1 MNAALLEILSTRKWM
16 ITPEFAH
23 NARKLMEANIT
34 QRTPY
39 EGDGHVAG
47 ERLAVSALDGIDM
60 SHISARTGRR
70 ISQWDDVNTD
80 PYINLLYACG
90 PITRNGDACTY
101 GSCEHRDM
109 IMSAADDDRCIGH
122 VFFIDTPGGS
132 AWAKNDYQQAIAY
145 ARSKGQ
151 PVIAFIDGMCASAGM
166 YLASMC
172 DARYYMHPNDEIG
185 SIGVMAAFYTQA
197 DGSKNQFTDET
208 YHELYDPESF
218 DKNKWA
224 RDVAN
229 DGDAQLL
236 VDELAE
242 LGREFRADI
251 QAAFPKA
258 TDEHIHGKLF
268 KASEVEG
275 IFLDGQATLSGVL
288 GICID
293 LSAKNGI
300 KAGLQAQEFFSNK
313 NKNKN
318 AKIMNDNYQTVAQ
331 ACGVEELVVTEEG
344 THLDLSLIDNLQ
356 HTLAD
361 HQTALAAMTA
371 ERDQAQSERDQAR
384 NELAEART
392 QNEQHAETEQTLN
405 GTIAERDNT
414 IAELR
419 QQMADLQQERD
430 NLNEQLA
437 AAQQQ
442 VSDHEATIASLT
454 QQPGEAPDA
463 GESPASNGTGAEQPH
478 MVVSVPVQEPGE
490 SRKDYMKRVQEYR
503 RARTANIK
511 GKASL

>member
-16 ITPEFAH
+16 IDPAFAH
-23 NARKLMEANIT
+23 NARKLIEGNIAA
-34 QRTPY
+34 RTPY

-47 ERLAVSALDGIDM
+47 ERLAVSALGGIDM

-70 ISQWDDVNTD
+70 ISQWDDDNTD

-101 GSCEHRDM
+101 GSVEHRDM

-145 ARSKGQ
+145 AHSKGQ
-151 PVIAFIDGMCASAGM
+151 PVLAFIDGMCASAGM
-166 YLASMC
+166 YLASLC

-185 SIGVMAAFYTQA
+185 SIGVMGAFYTTA

-218 DKNKWA
+218 DKNRWA

-229 DGDAQLL
+229 DGDTQLL

-258 TDEHIHGKLF
+258 TDEHLHGKMF
-268 KASEVEG
+268 KAAEVDG
-275 IFLDGQATLSGVL
+275 IFLDGQATLSEVL
-288 GICID
+288 GFCID
-293 LSAKNGI
+293 RSAQNGI
-300 KAGLQAQEFFSNK
+300 KAGKQAQEFFSNK
-313 NKNKN
+313 NKDKN
-318 AKIMNDNYQTVAQ
+318 TKTMNENYQTVAQ

-344 THLDLSLIDNLQ
+344 THLDLSLVDNLQ
-356 HTLAD
+356 HTLED
-361 HQTALAAMTA
+361 HQTALSAMTA
-371 ERDQAQSERDQAR
+371 ERDKAQAD
-384 NELAEART
+384 LAEA
-392 QNEQHAETEQTLN
+392 QNALNEAHTHDEQHAQTEQGLN

-414 IAELR
+414 ISELR
-419 QQMADLQQERD
+419 QQVADLQSERD

-437 AAQQQ
+437 TAQQQ
-442 VSDHEATIASLT
+442 VSDHEATIAQLT

-463 GESPASNGTGAEQPH
+463 GASPSNNGTGAEQPH
-478 MVVSVPVQEPGE
+478 MVVNVPVQEAGE
-490 SRKDYMKRVQEYR
+490 SRKDYMKRVQAYR
-503 RARTANIK
+503 QARTASIK